1 MYATF
6 SIGAKCRINDI
17 YTRPTDEEVRDML
30 DRLLYENCGIIADLR
45 VYGLEYH
52 EEESDQDG

>member
-17 YTRPTDEEVRDML
+17 HTRPTDEELRYML
-30 DRLLYENCGIIADLR
+30 DRLLYDEYHIIADLR
-45 VYGLEYH
+45 IYGLEYH
-52 EEESDQDG
+52 EEVEGDSE